1 MVGGFIMKRFLI
13 IMLALVFVL
22 SACNNNPNDGLII
35 IGPGPAGNVDRN
47 EVEKVVGDVSTAFAD
62 IADVKLDGSDN
73 TVDGKTMTI
82 EYTPLY
88 EDSSVATSYSITVID
103 ENAGKKIIGYSVSIS
118 IVSGEDTIAISYST
132 DASGEIN
139 SAVTVTLNSK
149 AVSNADVSSLTSQVT
164 TAIAEDIVTGLKTTL
179 LESISTSNGFA
190 TDRVFNRIS
199 WLFNDEGKPSTDT
212 KGTIEWADESKTATV
227 NADQTEISLSIKVTG
242 LLYSKYN
249 SDDYE
254 ATGTVDLVFTGS
266 MGTDTEAT
274 TFTSS
279 SVAFKNLD
287 VEITSVTDAFNPIEL
302 KAEELKIGFAS
313 GSGAEFAVSDSSVTD
328 LNNPSAIKF
337 DLSGFS
343 GTNITLNGI
352 STEIDSLS

>member
-1 MVGGFIMKRFLI
+1 MKRFLI

-35 IGPGPAGNVDRN
+35 IGPGATGNADRN
-47 EVEKVVGDVSTAFAD
+47 EVEKVVGDVSTAFAGLEN
-62 IADVKLDGSDN
+62 VNVDGEN
-73 TVDGKTMTI
+73 TVGDKTMTI
-82 EYTPLY
+82 KYTPIY
-88 EDSSVATSYSITVID
+88 EDSSVATSLSITAVD

-132 DASGEIN
+132 DASGVID

-164 TAIAEDIVTGLKTTL
+164 TAIAADIVAELKTTL
-179 LESISTSNGFA
+179 LESISTPLNGFA

-199 WLFNDEGKPSTDT
+199 WLFNAEGKPATDT

-227 NADQTEISLSIKVTG
+227 NADQTEISLSIKVTD

-249 SDDYE
+249 SNDYE

-274 TFTSS
+274 TLLP
-279 SVAFKNLD
+279 VL
-287 VEITSVTDAFNPIEL
+287 
-302 KAEELKIGFAS
+302 
-313 GSGAEFAVSDSSVTD
+313 
-328 LNNPSAIKF
+328 
-337 DLSGFS
+337 
-343 GTNITLNGI
+343 
-352 STEIDSLS
+352 

>member
-1 MVGGFIMKRFLI
+1 MKRFLI

-35 IGPGPAGNVDRN
+35 IGPGATGNADRN

-82 EYTPLY
+82 EYTPIY
-88 EDSSVATSYSITVID
+88 EDSSVASSLSITAID
-103 ENAGKKIIGYSVSIS
+103 ENAGKKIVGYSVSIS
-118 IVSGEDTIAISYST
+118 IVSGKDTIAIRYST
-132 DASGEIN
+132 DAAGVIN
-139 SAVTVTLNSK
+139 SAVTVMLNSK

-179 LESISTSNGFA
+179 LESISTPLNGFA
-190 TDRVFNRIS
+190 DERVFNRIS
-199 WLFNDEGKPSTDT
+199 WLFTEEGDT
-212 KGTIEWADESKTATV
+212 TSKKNGTIEWADESKTATV
-227 NADQTEISLSIKVTG
+227 NADQTEITLSIKVTD

-249 SDDYE
+249 SNDYE
-254 ATGTVDLVFTGS
+254 ANGTVDLVFTGS

-328 LNNPSAIKF
+328 LNNPTAITF

>member
-1 MVGGFIMKRFLI
+1 MKRFLI

-35 IGPGPAGNVDRN
+35 IGPSATGNADRN
-47 EVEKVVGDVSTAFAD
+47 EVEKVVGDVSTAFAGLEN
-62 IADVKLDGSDN
+62 VNVDGEN
-73 TVDGKTMTI
+73 TVGDKTMTI
-82 EYTPLY
+82 KYTPIY
-88 EDSSVATSYSITVID
+88 EDSSVASSLSITVID

-132 DASGEIN
+132 NASGEIN
-139 SAVTVTLNSK
+139 SAVSVTLNSK

-164 TAIAEDIVTGLKTTL
+164 TAIADDIVAELKTTL
-179 LESISTSNGFA
+179 LESITTPKDGFA
-190 TDRVFNRIS
+190 LVRVFNRIS
-199 WLFNDEGKPSTDT
+199 WLFDAEGKPSTDT
-212 KGTIEWADESKTATV
+212 NGTIEWADGANSASINEGK
-227 NADQTEISLSIKVTG
+227 TEITIPVKVTD
-242 LLYSKYN
+242 LLYSVHNENNYKAN
-249 SDDYE
+249 
-254 ATGTVDLVFTGS
+254 GTVELVFTGS
-266 MGTDTEAT
+266 IGDEPNTS
-274 TFTSS
+274 TFTSD

-302 KAEELKIGFAS
+302 KADELKIGFAS

-328 LNNPSAIKF
+328 LNNPTAITF